1 MVQLFT
7 WAYQDWHSI
16 TIDKLR
22 EVVGPAG
29 ITEEDFKTI
38 TGEDFTTDTATTSEV
53 KSDAS

>member
-1 MVQLFT
+1 MVQLWT

-29 ITEEDFKTI
+29 ITEDDFKAI
-38 TGEDFTTDTATTSEV
+38 TGEDFAAETFGGEE
-53 KSDAS
+53 

>member
-1 MVQLFT
+1 MVQIFT

-22 EVVGPAG
+22 EVVGTPAG

-38 TGEDFTTDTATTSEV
+38 TGEDFATTVTSGGEE
-53 KSDAS
+53 